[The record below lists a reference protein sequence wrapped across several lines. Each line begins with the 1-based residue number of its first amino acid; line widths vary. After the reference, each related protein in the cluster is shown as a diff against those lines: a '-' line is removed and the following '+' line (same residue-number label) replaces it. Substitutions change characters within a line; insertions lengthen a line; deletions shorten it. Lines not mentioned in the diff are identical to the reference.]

1 MPKDIDLKVANVCV
15 TIKFYEDYQEEMIR
29 EAESMEIER
38 PENFKKQILDCD
50 MYPKKLSK
58 ISWNYSFKA
67 IGELSESS
75 KRSNLNFM
83 DCHWKEKLGM
93 WANMYNACILQ
104 IEGFSLSL
112 SFTHTRTNTT
122 SCYLLIKIILFCT
135 FLTNWNM
142 KKASRMRKIPNDGTN
157 PHKPIE

>member
-38 PENFKKQILDCD
+38 LENFKKQILDCD

-75 KRSNLNFM
+75 KSSNLNFM

-93 WANMYNACILQ
+93 WANMYNAYCRLKA
-104 IEGFSLSL
+104 FLSL
-112 SFTHTRTNTT
+112 FHTYTYKYNFLLPINKNHSFL
-122 SCYLLIKIILFCT
+122 YILDK
-135 FLTNWNM
+135 L
-142 KKASRMRKIPNDGTN
+142 KYEESK
-157 PHKPIE
+157 